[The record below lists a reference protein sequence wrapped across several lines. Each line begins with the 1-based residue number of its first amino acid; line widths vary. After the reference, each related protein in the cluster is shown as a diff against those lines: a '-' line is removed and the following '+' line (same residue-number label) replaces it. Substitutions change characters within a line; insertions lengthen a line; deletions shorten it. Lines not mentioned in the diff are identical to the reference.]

1 MLKFLQLFSE
11 KVFLGVP
18 LKLILD
24 TYSVWSG
31 KTKDHTRVRLKRY
44 VTLDPTVGSCSNFYR
59 TFRMLLSLA
68 LH

>member
-1 MLKFLQLFSE
+1 LFSE

-31 KTKDHTRVRLKRY
+31 KTKDHTRVLTQEVRN
-44 VTLDPTVGSCSNFYR
+44 S
-59 TFRMLLSLA
+59 
-68 LH
+68 